1 MSYSTK
7 DTRLV
12 KTLYSYLRQNGIN
25 VNTSLSY
32 NLSYKRDIRSQI
44 KSLIR
49 KADCVI
55 AIFTLSD
62 KEQSAIFNEMKI
74 GIESRKLVIP
84 IVEKGIYP
92 ELPLNYR
99 YIIYDKDNPWE
110 TLRSVKMYSEWL
122 EGSNYRNWGEGKL
135 AMGLVHLFLA
145 LSFFDAL
152 TKKNT
157 GGGNEYGSFA

>member
-1 MSYSTK
+1 
-7 DTRLV
+7 
-12 KTLYSYLRQNGIN
+12 
-25 VNTSLSY
+25 
-32 NLSYKRDIRSQI
+32 
-44 KSLIR
+44 
-49 KADCVI
+49 VI